1 MGVFILFIRLQHTPS
16 IAGSALTIAKKR
28 DKKEKKV
35 RRAKIRNEIE
45 AQRAKPRTPTQVI
58 DELIG
63 DEEQT
68 GERKPKRRKRKKQG
82 MASNPATTRAIDAL
96 IGDEEQN

>member
-35 RRAKIRNEIE
+35 RRVKIKNEIE
-45 AQRAKPRTPTQVI
+45 AQRAKPRAPTQVI

-68 GERKPKRRKRKKQG
+68 GERKPKRRKNNNQHENSNNNDNNKKV
-82 MASNPATTRAIDAL
+82 
-96 IGDEEQN
+96 